1 MGEYNLMTCCSLEFR
16 VSESVR
22 VSISS
27 VYGKYALNEVRK
39 KFSVHELVPETSGL
53 NLQGNLVFSQS
64 VFPDEDNL
72 TTTCCQ
78 RFLRSSYV
86 RSV

>member
-1 MGEYNLMTCCSLEFR
+1 MTCCSLEFR

-22 VSISS
+22 VSIST
-27 VYGKYALNEVRK
+27 VYGKYALKVVRK
-39 KFSVHELVPETSGL
+39 KFSVHGLVPETSGL
-53 NLQGNLVFSQS
+53 NLQGDLVFLQS
-64 VFPDEDNL
+64 VFPDKNL

-78 RFLRSSYV
+78 RFLRSSYL